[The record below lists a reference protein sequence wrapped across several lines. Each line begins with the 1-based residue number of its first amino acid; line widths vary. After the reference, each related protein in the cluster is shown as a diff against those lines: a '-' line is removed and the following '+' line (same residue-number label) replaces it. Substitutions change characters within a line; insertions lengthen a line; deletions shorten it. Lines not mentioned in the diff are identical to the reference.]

1 MNKIIFIKIF
11 LLTIVFIILGID
23 LFTDYTLSKWIKAI
37 GFLFLSILAL
47 IDLIKK
53 KDWFCKLLL
62 KEFWNFF
69 IFNFFFNI
77 IFKLLDKRFSQ
88 SEYLYDA
95 YSEYLYDTYIVIV
108 TLALVAVGYRRLK
121 NAGYSGWLFLI
132 PFVNLIL
139 ALRPQKQVKVS

>member
-1 MNKIIFIKIF
+1 MKDYLNAFKNIFN
-11 LLTIVFIILGID
+11 
-23 LFTDYTLSKWIKAI
+23 Y
-37 GFLFLSILAL
+37 
-47 IDLIKK
+47 
-53 KDWFCKLLL
+53 KDEATL

-69 IFNFFFNI
+69 IFNWFFNI
-77 IFKLLDKRFSQ
+77 IIRLLAKRFSQ

-108 TLALVAVGYRRLK
+108 ALTLVSVGFRRLK
-121 NAGYSGWLFLI
+121 NAGISGWLFLI

>member
-1 MNKIIFIKIF
+1 MKDYLNAFKNIFNYRDEA
-11 LLTIVFIILGID
+11 T
-23 LFTDYTLSKWIKAI
+23 
-37 GFLFLSILAL
+37 
-47 IDLIKK
+47 
-53 KDWFCKLLL
+53 L

-69 IFNFFFNI
+69 IFNWFFNI
-77 IFKLLDKRFSQ
+77 IIRLLAKRFSQ
-88 SEYLYDA
+88 
-95 YSEYLYDTYIVIV
+95 SEYLYDTYIVIV

>member
-1 MNKIIFIKIF
+1 MKDYLNAFKNIFN
-11 LLTIVFIILGID
+11 
-23 LFTDYTLSKWIKAI
+23 Y
-37 GFLFLSILAL
+37 
-47 IDLIKK
+47 
-53 KDWFCKLLL
+53 KDEATL

-88 SEYLYDA
+88 
-95 YSEYLYDTYIVIV
+95 SEYLYDTYIVIV

>member
-1 MNKIIFIKIF
+1 MKDYLNAFKNIFNYRDEA
-11 LLTIVFIILGID
+11 T
-23 LFTDYTLSKWIKAI
+23 
-37 GFLFLSILAL
+37 
-47 IDLIKK
+47 
-53 KDWFCKLLL
+53 L

-88 SEYLYDA
+88 
-95 YSEYLYDTYIVIV
+95 SEYLYDTYIVIV

>member
-1 MNKIIFIKIF
+1 MKDYLNAFKNIFN
-11 LLTIVFIILGID
+11 
-23 LFTDYTLSKWIKAI
+23 Y
-37 GFLFLSILAL
+37 
-47 IDLIKK
+47 
-53 KDWFCKLLL
+53 KDEATL

-69 IFNFFFNI
+69 IFNWFFNI
-77 IFKLLDKRFSQ
+77 IIRLLAKRFSQ
-88 SEYLYDA
+88 
-95 YSEYLYDTYIVIV
+95 SEYLYDTYIVIV